1 MDSSIPPPAP
11 QTAPGGITVQRA
23 LELPGLRS
31 GLPEVVAGGDRLRRT
46 VRWVHA
52 GEVPNIASLLKGGEL
67 LLSTG
72 YGIGTRPAEQRA
84 FVRKLAD
91 RGIAALV
98 IELGQRFARLPAAL
112 VETARAAGLPL
123 VQLHREVPFVT
134 VTEEIHTEIVNGH
147 YALLQRAE
155 EVHRRCTD
163 ALLGGGGVPQ
173 VLRVLAEFSGNP
185 VFLETVDGQLL
196 YAAGVADGVAD
207 PLQVWEGMR
216 GTHKDEPPGGAV
228 FVEVPG
234 GGPGAGSVRAR
245 LVLLPVSAP
254 LAPVHRIAAERAAGS
269 LAVVLMQARQEE
281 ELAARGRG
289 DFLTDLAE
297 GRIAPEDAPAQAR
310 VLGFRP
316 AGQGPLLPVVMRLP
330 EASAG
335 SVGLS
340 PGGWAVLARA
350 VSEELASVGVPVLLG
365 VRPVEGRVPLLLG
378 LRSESER
385 TAVAERVAAAL
396 RAGVERAGMRRAGSR
411 PPVVVVGGAG
421 GWAAAAA
428 GLRHAAETATAAQ
441 GLDDSAW
448 YDARR
453 LDIDLLLW
461 RLHRHDEGALTAFVE
476 RAIGPLQDHDRR
488 AKPPLLPTLQIYL
501 AHAGRKAETA
511 RELHLNRQTLYNRLA
526 RIGELLG
533 TDLDDPQT
541 VLALSLALRAR
552 RHVP

>member
-1 MDSSIPPPAP
+1 MDSRTDHRSDTQGA
-11 QTAPGGITVQRA
+11 GITVQRA

-31 GLPEVVAGGDRLRRT
+31 GLPEVLAGADRLGRT

-67 LLSTG
+67 LLTTG
-72 YGIGTRPAEQRA
+72 YGLGTRPAEQRA
-84 FVRKLAD
+84 FVRTLAE

-98 IELGQRFARLPAAL
+98 VELGPRFTRLPAAL
-112 VETARAAGLPL
+112 VDTARAAGLPL

-155 EVHRRCTD
+155 EVHRRCTE

-173 VLRVLAEFSGNP
+173 VLDILAGFGDNP
-185 VFLETVDGQLL
+185 VFLETADGRLL
-196 YAAGVADGVAD
+196 YAAGAGPEGAD
-207 PLQVWEGMR
+207 PLQVWEGLR
-216 GTHKDEPPGGAV
+216 GPHKQAPPPAGSV
-228 FVEVPG
+228 LVDVPG
-234 GGPGAGSVRAR
+234 GGPGTAGAVRAR
-245 LVLLPVSAP
+245 LVLLPVRSP
-254 LAPVHRIAAERAAGS
+254 LAPVHRIAAERAAGI

-297 GRIAPEDAPAQAR
+297 ARIAAEDAPAQAR
-310 VLGFRP
+310 VLGFKP
-316 AGQGPLLPVVMRLP
+316 GDSPLLPVVMRIGD
-330 EASAG
+330 S
-335 SVGLS
+335 LS
-340 PGGWAVLARA
+340 PGGGWAVLARA
-350 VSEELASVGVPVLLG
+350 VSEELAAVGVPVLLG
-365 VRPVEGRVPLLLG
+365 VRPVEGRVLVLLG

-385 TAVAERVAAAL
+385 AAVADRVAAAL
-396 RAGVERAGMRRAGSR
+396 RAGVERAGMRRPGSP
-411 PPVVVVGGAG
+411 PPVVVVGVAG
-421 GWAAAAA
+421 GWAAASA

-441 GLDDSAW
+441 GLTDRPW

-461 RLHRHDEGALTAFVE
+461 RLRDHPDLAAFVD
-476 RAIGPLQDHDRR
+476 RAIGPLRDHDHRSR
-488 AKPPLLPTLQIYL
+488 PPLLPTLETYL